1 MPNIYSEE
9 ELDQLE
15 QEEHSLTEEALLVMF
30 SSIAF
35 TKTELENELHSFY
48 QLYGKDGVVTY
59 AEARKWV
66 SLKDRRRRINV
77 LLLSIANRFSALF
90 DTLQI
95 DFEKMLSDV
104 VDTEATFF
112 DVEIEHH
119 QVPHEWGGDKLNW
132 YDRLE
137 KDVLAWCVAVQSNI
151 KRSILRRNTL
161 SELLEDLE
169 KQFGSMESVLRGLA
183 ITETTANGSIARR
196 TIFELLGISKYKF
209 YTRADERTCEICGSM
224 HGLVFPMIAYEVGV
238 TASPMHPRC
247 RCFEVPIKG

>member
-1 MPNIYSEE
+1 MPDIYSEE
-9 ELDQLE
+9 ELEQLE
-15 QEEHSLTEEALLVMF
+15 QEEHSITEEALLIMF
-30 SSIAF
+30 SSIAS
-35 TKTELENELHSFY
+35 TKTELEKELHSFY
-48 QLYGKDGVVTY
+48 QQYGKDGVVTY

-66 SLKDRRRRINV
+66 SKKDRRRRLNV
-77 LLLSIANRFSALF
+77 LLLFIADRFSALF
-90 DTLQI
+90 DTLHI

-112 DVEIEHH
+112 NKDVDYEQLNHN
-119 QVPHEWGGDKLNW
+119 WGGDKQNW
-132 YDRLE
+132 YDRLDA
-137 KDVLAWCVAVQSNI
+137 DVISWCVAVQYNI
-151 KRSILRRNTL
+151 KRSILRRSTL
-161 SELLEDLE
+161 SELLDDIE

-224 HGLVFPMIAYEVGV
+224 HGLIFPMTAYEVGV

>member
-15 QEEHSLTEEALLVMF
+15 QKEHSLTEEALLIMF

-48 QLYGKDGVVTY
+48 QLYGKDEVVTY
-59 AEARKWV
+59 AEARKWI
-66 SLKDRRRRINV
+66 SMKDRRRRLNV
-77 LLLSIANRFSALF
+77 LLLSIANRLTALF
-90 DTLQI
+90 DTLHI
-95 DFEKMLSDV
+95 DFEMMLSDV
-104 VDTEATFF
+104 VGAESTFF
-112 DVEIEHH
+112 DVDIDYH
-119 QVPHEWGGDKLNW
+119 QLKHNWGGDDLNW

-137 KDVLAWCVAVQSNI
+137 ADVLSWSVAVQSNI
-151 KRSILRRNTL
+151 KRSILRRNNL
-161 SELLEDLE
+161 SEILEDLE

-183 ITETTANGSIARR
+183 ITETTANGSIARQE
-196 TIFELLGISKYKF
+196 IFKHLGISKYKF
-209 YTRADERTCEICGSM
+209 YTRVDERRCEVCGSM
-224 HGLVFPMIAYEVGV
+224 HGLIFPITAYEVGV

>member
-1 MPNIYSEE
+1 
-9 ELDQLE
+9 
-15 QEEHSLTEEALLVMF
+15 
-30 SSIAF
+30 
-35 TKTELENELHSFY
+35 
-48 QLYGKDGVVTY
+48 
-59 AEARKWV
+59 
-66 SLKDRRRRINV
+66 
-77 LLLSIANRFSALF
+77 LF
-90 DTLQI
+90 NNLQF
-95 DFEKMLSDV
+95 DFEIMLSKV
-104 VDTEATFF
+104 INTEAEFF
-112 DVEIEHH
+112 DVDVEY
-119 QVPHEWGGDKLNW
+119 QQLPHEWGGDELNW

-137 KDVLAWCVAVQSNI
+137 KDVLAWGVAVQSNI

-161 SELLEDLE
+161 SELLDDIE

-224 HGLVFPMIAYEVGV
+224 HGLIFPMTAYEVGV